1 MHFDP
6 MLATNQQTGKALS
19 SPCSIHPPKDSPWNA
34 ITDI

>member
-6 MLATNQQTGKALS
+6 LLETTLQPGPALS
-19 SPCSIHPPKDSPWNA
+19 PPDSKHPPKDSPWNA